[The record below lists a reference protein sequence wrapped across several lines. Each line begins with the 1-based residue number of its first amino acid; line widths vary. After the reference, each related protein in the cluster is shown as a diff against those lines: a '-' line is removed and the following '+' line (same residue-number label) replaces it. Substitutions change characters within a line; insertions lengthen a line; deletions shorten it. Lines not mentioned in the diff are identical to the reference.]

1 MILKLDKEKLERM
14 MSMTDDEL
22 WSEIR
27 VICERV
33 RISVPKETPPHEK
46 LEQLRAIAR
55 GGKIS
60 FSEAMRMLAD
70 YKRKTE
76 GQK

>member
-14 MSMTDDEL
+14 LSMTDDEL

-33 RISVPKETPPHEK
+33 RISVPKETPPHDK
-46 LEQLRAIAR
+46 LEQLREIAR

-60 FSEAMRMLAD
+60 FSDAMRMLAD

>member
-1 MILKLDKEKLERM
+1 MILKIDKEKLERM
-14 MSMTDDEL
+14 LSLTDDEL
-22 WSEIR
+22 WSEIK

-33 RISVPKETPPHEK
+33 RISVPQETPPHEK
-46 LEQLRAIAR
+46 LEQLRGIAR
-55 GGKIS
+55 GGRIS

-76 GQK
+76 GEK

>member
-1 MILKLDKEKLERM
+1 MILKIDKEKLERM
-14 MSMTDDEL
+14 LSLTDDEL

-27 VICERV
+27 SICERV
-33 RISVPKETPPHEK
+33 RISVPTETPPHEK
-46 LEQLRAIAR
+46 LEQLRGIAR
-55 GGKIS
+55 GGRIS

-76 GQK
+76 GEK

>member
-1 MILKLDKEKLERM
+1 MILKIDKEKLEKM
-14 MSMTDDEL
+14 LSMTDDEL
-22 WSEIR
+22 WREIR

-33 RISVPKETPPHEK
+33 RIAVPTQTPPHEK
-46 LEQLRAIAR
+46 LEELRAVAR

-76 GQK
+76 GNR

>member
-1 MILKLDKEKLERM
+1 MILKIDKEKLERM
-14 MSMTDDEL
+14 LSMTDDEL

-27 VICERV
+27 AICERV
-33 RISVPKETPPHEK
+33 KINVPTQTPPHEK
-46 LEQLRAIAR
+46 LEQLRGIAR

-76 GQK
+76 GQR

>member
-1 MILKLDKEKLERM
+1 MILKIDKEKLERM
-14 MSMTDDEL
+14 LSMTDDEL
-22 WSEIR
+22 WSEIK

-33 RISVPKETPPHEK
+33 RISVPTETPPHGK
-46 LEQLRAIAR
+46 LEQLRGIAR
-55 GGKIS
+55 GGRIS

-76 GQK
+76 GEK